1 MSDQGRGLLRGCYWG
16 ETTRFGVL
24 DIDKGSQYHNGLDLI
39 DLTYRFAR
47 CGLVLTPYQS
57 SESGGWHLYFYFDR
71 YVLSQ
76 EVEITI
82 KSYLVSQG
90 YQIKSGTLEVFPS
103 GNALRLPLQKGFGWL
118 SDEGKLIRR
127 REELTRDEAL
137 SLFLTNLAENQ
148 RDWSEAKSQ
157 MEQYI
162 RRARASEEQEALEH
176 QDAVSTD
183 GMEQLFNKGLDWEK
197 YQRGRQYWEE
207 GLTGPGQRH
216 DAVLCIG
223 HYLWFGDIEAGLPA
237 LPKRRNAGRRSELIL
252 GWLKDKHNGHS
263 KAVNAGQ
270 WIHIKGDVERACCW
284 TSQRAI
290 TSKREPYPLTER
302 LISRLCETRNLTP
315 DDFELANARRELK
328 ARQKIHA
335 ALKEMLA
342 EGQHPT
348 VRGLA
353 EVTGC
358 SRQTIRRHS
367 DIWGIY
373 RVLKEARLSNGT
385 GAYIAGGLGVIFGSV
400 VLSAASSGSFHEVL
414 EEEELK
420 DPSSSSGDFGALVPG
435 GPLNFPVAPLVT
447 CLAGSLEDRAQNQA
461 QALRVPSASLTLG
474 PERPSIQAFRH
485 GTAGGILLDFPV
497 CYSDATEYGTGSRFW
512 VCSKRGAQ
520 PSFWMT
526 IKEKQTV
533 SDATNC
539 NFLTTIKDGFW
550 SEKEDKFSGVLPGA
564 ASAELS
570 KIGAWRSSSG
580 AATVRLA
587 HHEYIVDSRL
597 EPEVRHFTTSKLVY
611 FGAKLTCR
619 QLWDEQYRHL
629 VNWAARGP
637 PAAHSA
643 LVLILR
649 AMIPLVVLVFWG
661 CAPRRI

>member
-1 MSDQGRGLLRGCYWG
+1 
-16 ETTRFGVL
+16 
-24 DIDKGSQYHNGLDLI
+24 
-39 DLTYRFAR
+39 
-47 CGLVLTPYQS
+47 LVLTPYQS

-270 WIHIKGDVERACCW
+270 WIDIKGDVERACCW
-284 TSQRAI
+284 TSQGAI
-290 TSKREPYPLTER
+290 TNKREPYPLTER

-315 DDFELANARRELK
+315 DDFELANNRRELK

-335 ALKEMLA
+335 ALKDMLA
-342 EGQHPT
+342 EGRHPT

-353 EVTGC
+353 EATGC

-373 RVLKEARLSNGT
+373 RIRKEAGLPNGT
-385 GAYIAGGLGVIFGSV
+385 GDYIAGGLGVISGPFV
-400 VLSAASSGSFHEVL
+400 FSAASSGSCPIVL
-414 EEEELK
+414 VEDELK
-420 DPSSSSGDFGALVPG
+420 DPSSSAGESSALVPAD
-435 GPLNFPVAPLVT
+435 PLNFPVAPLVT
-447 CLAGSLEDRAQNQA
+447 CLAASLTDLAQNQA
-461 QALRVPSASLTLG
+461 QALRVPTASLTLG
-474 PERPSIQAFRH
+474 PERPVIQALRH

-497 CYSDATEYGTGSRFW
+497 CYSNATEYGTGSRSW

-520 PSFWMT
+520 SSFGAAT
-526 IKEKQTV
+526 RENPTV
-533 SDATNC
+533 SDATNYS
-539 NFLTTIKDGFW
+539 FLTTIKSGYW
-550 SEKEDKFSGVLPGA
+550 SEKEDKISG
-564 ASAELS
+564 ASGDAFAGRS
-570 KIGAWRSSSG
+570 KIVVWRSSS
-580 AATVRLA
+580 AAVTVRRA
-587 HHEYIVDSRL
+587 HHESSVDSRHAA
-597 EPEVRHFTTSKLVY
+597 PVRHFT
-611 FGAKLTCR
+611 LTCR
-619 QLWDEQYRHL
+619 GNSMPYRYL
-629 VNWAARGP
+629 VNGDTRGP
-637 PAAHSA
+637 PAVH
-643 LVLILR
+643 R
-649 AMIPLVVLVFWG
+649 A
-661 CAPRRI
+661 AR